1 MPQMRVNRLYY
12 TASQVQ
18 KKLGIT
24 HGELYSYV
32 RNGRL
37 HSVTPPGKKLG
48 VYPRAE
54 VDQLAQEL
62 HIFFAIRDKTEIDF
76 VRATEDDMPRI
87 AEISRA
93 IFEPNLAAEEDTV
106 YIETRSAWL
115 KKNPDTMHILKS
127 ENTMVGYAS
136 LAPLSEEKITQ
147 IINEEIST
155 DEITP
160 EDIEDF
166 SNKKPVHLYI
176 MAIGI
181 DPKYNKYEKHAYG
194 ARLISH
200 LITFLTLLG
209 HEGIK
214 IETITA
220 RSHKPDGTR
229 LLRKMG
235 FPEVI
240 SPIPS
245 KRLFIL
251 NIEETGN
258 PLFTKYKEAFREGQ
272 RPKPSKINNKRA
284 DEKQGKR
291 RNKTL

>member
-1 MPQMRVNRLYY
+1 MPQMKFNKLYY

-24 HGELYSYV
+24 HGELYNYV

-37 HSVTPPGKKLG
+37 HSIIPPGKKLG
-48 VYPRAE
+48 VYTRAE

-62 HIFFAIRDKTEIDF
+62 NIFFAIRDKAETDF
-76 VRATEDDMPRI
+76 FRATKNDMPRI

-93 IFEPNLAAEEDTV
+93 IFAPDIAAGEDTV
-106 YIETRSAWL
+106 YIETRSKWL
-115 KKNPDTMHILKS
+115 EKNPDTMYILKS
-127 ENTMVGYAS
+127 ENTVVGYAS
-136 LAPLSEEKITQ
+136 LAPLSEEKIRQ

-155 DEITP
+155 DDITP

-166 SNKKPVHLYI
+166 RHKKPIHLYI

-181 DPKYNKYEKHAYG
+181 DPKYNKHEKHIYG

-200 LITFLTLLG
+200 LITFLTSLG

-220 RSHKPDGTR
+220 RSHKPDGIR
-229 LLRKMG
+229 SLRRMG
-235 FPEVI
+235 FSEVM
-240 SPIPS
+240 SPIPG
-245 KRLFIL
+245 KRLFIIK
-251 NIEETGN
+251 IEETGN
-258 PLFTKYKEAFREGQ
+258 PLFTRYKEALAEWRSTRAANRET
-272 RPKPSKINNKRA
+272 SKKSER
-284 DEKQGKR
+284 DKK
-291 RNKTL
+291 